1 MIENDLVPNVEY
13 FPAIQFYG
21 GQHHEV
27 EIKEEEFEELS
38 YYHLH
43 FLDKT
48 DTRPS
53 RKQGLKFRKK
63 Q

>member
-1 MIENDLVPNVEY
+1 MIENDLLLNVEY
-13 FPAIQFYG
+13 FPAISFDA

-43 FLDKT
+43 FLDKP
-48 DTRPS
+48 DTRRS
-53 RKQGLKFRKK
+53 RKQRLKIHK
-63 Q
+63 

>member
-1 MIENDLVPNVEY
+1 MIENDLVSNVVY
-13 FPAIQFYG
+13 FPAIELYA

-43 FLDKT
+43 FLDKPV
-48 DTRPS
+48 TRPS
-53 RKQGLKFRKK
+53 RKQRLKIHK
-63 Q
+63 